1 MDYRHLKERLIN
13 MFDPEKL
20 RSVPEEWGFYN
31 ENKHERKKKINDYF
45 LIK

>member
-20 RSVPEEWGFYN
+20 RSLPEEWGFYN
-31 ENKHERKKKINDYF
+31 ETERDIRR
-45 LIK
+45 I